1 MSHDTELKIL
11 TIDEI
16 EFVSGGNGLSPAQ
29 QAQVAQAANDILARL
44 TPEKQAKATHVLRP

>member
-1 MSHDTELKIL
+1 MSHDTELKVL
-11 TIDEI
+11 AIDEI

-29 QAQVAQAANDILARL
+29 QAQIAQAANDILARL

>member
-1 MSHDTELKIL
+1 MSHDTELKAL

-29 QAQVAQAANDILARL
+29 QAQIAQAANDILARL
-44 TPEKQAKATHVLRP
+44 TPEKLAKATHVLRP